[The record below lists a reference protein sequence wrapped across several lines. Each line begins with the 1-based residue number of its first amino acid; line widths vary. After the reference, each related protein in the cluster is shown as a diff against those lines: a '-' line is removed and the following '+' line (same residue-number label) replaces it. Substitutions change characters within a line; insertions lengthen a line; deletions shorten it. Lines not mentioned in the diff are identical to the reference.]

1 MNYFRYILCPLCTTI
16 MLVGCGKKND
26 KPLVFYD
33 NTEYTAEA
41 TNDNIIEVPFV
52 EDGGVK
58 YLDVEID
65 GVGLKMIIDSGCSST
80 MISLAE
86 ANYLY
91 EKGRLTIDDI
101 LGTANSAIADGSIV
115 ENVVV
120 RLHNVVIAGQI
131 SCGDI
136 EAVVATNTQ
145 APLLLG
151 NGILNRAA
159 SYSIDNVNKTIR
171 FHLK

>member
-1 MNYFRYILCPLCTTI
+1 
-16 MLVGCGKKND
+16 
-26 KPLVFYD
+26 
-33 NTEYTAEA
+33 
-41 TNDNIIEVPFV
+41 
-52 EDGGVK
+52 
-58 YLDVEID
+58 
-65 GVGLKMIIDSGCSST
+65 